1 MSSDITADS
10 TAAALP
16 PASEGSSTGRG
27 TPRQGGGRG
36 RGQDNCRQGGWQSN
50 IPRAKSVF
58 KGNTAGMNGHVF
70 QCFNERDDKKQFA
83 KTVEIL
89 GEYMAKNLKFPGDL
103 APLTRDLTLSF
114 IPRPQ
119 HLDDDE
125 RDPLT
130 IAIWK
135 KNVDS
140 YCVRV
145 DYLESNLKTIFAV
158 IYGQCSESMKAK
170 LKSLDNFEE
179 KERACDCVWILMAIK
194 GITYRF
200 EGQRFPYL
208 SLDDARTNYYTFRQG
223 PDESLADYLEN
234 FRNRVDVLEH
244 YGGSIGENPTFL
256 PEEVKASNS
265 NPTILK

>member
-1 MSSDITADS
+1 
-10 TAAALP
+10 
-16 PASEGSSTGRG
+16 
-27 TPRQGGGRG
+27 
-36 RGQDNCRQGGWQSN
+36 
-50 IPRAKSVF
+50 
-58 KGNTAGMNGHVF
+58 MNGHVF

-83 KTVEIL
+83 KTVESL
-89 GEYMAKNLKFPGDL
+89 GEYIAKNLKFPGNL
-103 APLTRDLTLSF
+103 APLTRDLTLPF

-145 DYLESNLKTIFAV
+145 DYLESNLKTVFAV
-158 IYGQCSESMKAK
+158 IYGQCSELMKAK

-179 KERACDCVWILMAIK
+179 KEHACDCVWILKAIK
-194 GITYRF
+194 VITYQF

-208 SLDDARTNYYTFRQG
+208 SLDDARTNYYTF
-223 PDESLADYLEN
+223 
-234 FRNRVDVLEH
+234 
-244 YGGSIGENPTFL
+244 
-256 PEEVKASNS
+256 
-265 NPTILK
+265 